1 MDNGFRARVKEVLIT
16 GATGFIGGHLVKAN
30 LSTGHHVRAL
40 VLPNDPEAE
49 VLRSKGVEVVTG
61 DIRDYQAVRKA
72 TAGADVIFHCAAV
85 VTDWAPKKLFQEVTV
100 GGTENVC
107 KAGLEAGV
115 SLLVDMSTN
124 DVFGLDESQVID
136 ETFPLRPW
144 HEPYPDS
151 KIEAEKICWR
161 YHRQHGLPVTMVY
174 PCWVFGEGDK
184 TFVPLLADAILKRE
198 LIFWRKDVIVWP
210 TYIENLVDLLMLIA
224 EDKRA
229 VGNGY
234 LVHDGEYTTLEE
246 FSAGIAK
253 ALGIPPLNRYI
264 PYSVAYGTAMM
275 MEFVWRLLRKKT
287 RPLLT
292 TYTVK
297 NLGSRLKFSIAKA
310 ERELGWKPKIPYSEG
325 FKRTMEWLKT
335 LDHRTL
341 KQK

>member
-1 MDNGFRARVKEVLIT
+1 VKRVLIT

-30 LSTGHHVRAL
+30 LSKGHQVRAL
-40 VLPNDPEAE
+40 VLPDDPEAS
-49 VLRSKGVEVVTG
+49 LLKSKGVEVVTG
-61 DIRDYQAVRKA
+61 DIRDYEAVRRA
-72 TAGADVIFHCAAV
+72 VSGIDIVFHCAAV
-85 VTDWAPKKLFQEVTV
+85 VTDWAPKRLFQEVTV
-100 GGTENVC
+100 GGTENIC

-115 SLLVDMSTN
+115 SRLVDMSTN
-124 DVFGLDESQVID
+124 DVFGLDESQVMD
-136 ETFPLRPW
+136 ETFPLQPW
-144 HEPYPDS
+144 HEPYSDS

-161 YHRQHGLPVTMVY
+161 YYREHGLPVTMVY

-210 TYIENLVDLLMLIA
+210 TYIENLADLLMLIA

-229 VGNGY
+229 VGNAY
-234 LVHDGEYTTLEE
+234 LVHDGEYTTLED
-246 FSAGIAK
+246 FCAGIAK
-253 ALGIPPLNRYI
+253 SLGVPPITTYI
-264 PYSVAYGTAMM
+264 PHSVAYGAAMV
-275 MEFVWRLLRKKT
+275 MEFIWKLLRRKT

-310 ERELGWKPKIPYSEG
+310 ERELGWKPKVSYSEG
-325 FKRTMEWLKT
+325 FNKTMAWLKT
-335 LDHRTL
+335 LDLTTL

>member
-1 MDNGFRARVKEVLIT
+1 MKRVLIT

-30 LSTGHHVRAL
+30 ISKGHQVRAL
-40 VLPNDPEAE
+40 VLPDDPEDS
-49 VLRSKGVEVVTG
+49 VLRSKGVEVVIG
-61 DIRDYQAVRKA
+61 DIRDYEAVRKA
-72 TAGADVIFHCAAV
+72 ASGVDIIFHCAAV

-100 GGTENVC
+100 GGTENIC

-115 SLLVDMSTN
+115 SRLVDMSTN
-124 DVFGLDESQVID
+124 DVFGLGESQVMD
-136 ETFPLRPW
+136 ETFQLRPW
-144 HEPYPDS
+144 HEPYSDS

-161 YHRQHGLPVTMVY
+161 YYRKHGLPVTMVY

-246 FSAGIAK
+246 FCAGIAK
-253 ALGIPPLNRYI
+253 SLGVPPITTYI
-264 PYSVAYGTAMM
+264 PYSVAYGAAMV
-275 MEFVWRLLRKKT
+275 MELIWKLLRKKT

-297 NLGSRLKFSIAKA
+297 NLGSRLKFSITKA
-310 ERELGWKPKIPYSEG
+310 ERELGWKPKISYSEG
-325 FKRTMEWLKT
+325 FKKTMAWLKT
-335 LDHRTL
+335 LDLTTL